1 MSIAII
7 TGASSGIG
15 AQFARELH
23 KLAGID
29 EFWFIARRTE
39 RMEALRYE
47 LGVEAKIIGADLTTK
62 EGIDKLRTALEEEKP
77 VVRFLVNCAG
87 FGNFGRFDEIPE
99 SDVEAMIDLNV
110 KASVL
115 ITHMTVPYI
124 ERGGRIIELGSG
136 SCFTPLPA
144 FNVYSSSKV
153 FILHYT
159 KALNY
164 ELEKYGIRA
173 TCFCPGW
180 VDTEFIGKATA
191 RNNVTEPKAMKP
203 MLGVEDVVRGCV
215 KASIKGKTM
224 YVTNWYTKLQ
234 HLLFKILPDWILTR
248 LWLGML
254 KSPEKKEVPGEV
266 SEIRE
271 AEKMAGG
278 EENNEETSN
287 SDTSVEVVKEE
298 NEWGTIEVSEA
309 CENEQ
314 GGEVIEEQSP
324 KTGVEEGENG
334 KA

>member
-1 MSIAII
+1 MAIAII

-15 AQFARELH
+15 AQFARELY
-23 KLAGID
+23 KTVGID

-39 RMEALRYE
+39 RMEALRDE
-47 LGVEAKIIGADLTTK
+47 LGVKAKIISADLATR
-62 EGIDKLRTALEEEKP
+62 EGIDKVRASLEEEKP
-77 VVRFLVNCAG
+77 QVRFLINCAG

-144 FNVYSSSKV
+144 FNIYSSGKV

-159 KALNY
+159 KALNF
-164 ELEKYGIRA
+164 ELERYGIRA

-180 VDTEFIGKATA
+180 VDTEFLDKATA
-191 RNNVTEPKAMKP
+191 RTNVTEPKEMKP
-203 MLGVEDVVRGCV
+203 MLNCATVVRGCV
-215 KASIKGKTM
+215 KASLKGKTM

-234 HLLFKILPDWILTR
+234 HLLFKLLPDWILTK

-254 KSPEKKEVPGEV
+254 KKPEANNGE
-266 SEIRE
+266 
-271 AEKMAGG
+271 A
-278 EENNEETSN
+278 
-287 SDTSVEVVKEE
+287 
-298 NEWGTIEVSEA
+298 
-309 CENEQ
+309 
-314 GGEVIEEQSP
+314 
-324 KTGVEEGENG
+324 
-334 KA
+334 